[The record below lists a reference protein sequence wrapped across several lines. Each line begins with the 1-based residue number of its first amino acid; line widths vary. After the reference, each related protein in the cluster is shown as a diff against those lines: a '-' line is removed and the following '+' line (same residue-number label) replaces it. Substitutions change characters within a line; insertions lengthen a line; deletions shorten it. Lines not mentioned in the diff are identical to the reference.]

1 MRHPLFSRLRIIIK
15 IRILLLLHNKS
26 GTSHHTPRAVG
37 HTHAPRAK
45 GSFARP
51 HILPSA
57 GSFWLMDGT
66 LLALAWKGACMHAHS
81 LLASADK
88 KQLHV
93 AIEQTWI
100 LSVTSTSMFST
111 ERNEEHSNCCQQ
123 SMLPMVLQCARE
135 ERELRS
141 TVLSIG

>member
-26 GTSHHTPRAVG
+26 GTSHHTPRG
-37 HTHAPRAK
+37 
-45 GSFARP
+45 RP
-51 HILPSA
+51 HTRATRKRLFCPPPYPPL
-57 GSFWLMDGT
+57 GRLF
-66 LLALAWKGACMHAHS
+66 LAHGWNPPGPCLERCCMHAHS